1 MSDVGNYIV
10 NIMCSVGWSISHY
23 TPNGNY
29 IKTERQSHDDD
40 SYRTVEFV
48 ERIRLRNDD
57 DYFDRVVVVVIKI
70 KAKERHVLTI
80 TIQLLIHGVVGVDRS
95 TDKSQRSL

>member
-1 MSDVGNYIV
+1 MEI
-10 NIMCSVGWSISHY
+10 IS
-23 TPNGNY
+23 
-29 IKTERQSHDDD
+29 KQRD
-40 SYRTVEFV
+40 SRTMMILIEPFD

-80 TIQLLIHGVVGVDRS
+80 TIHVTNPWS
-95 TDKSQRSL
+95 T